1 MWYTIKEFEQKS
13 KKSLITVVLKQT
25 KSLKISKTKLP
36 FTEMQQ
42 AQITVPQT

>member
-25 KSLKISKTKLP
+25 KSLKISKTKLS

-42 AQITVPQT
+42 A